1 MTSLSVNKV
10 LQSEERWLSSES
22 SYCGFDSRSRQ
33 CEGPFFCSSESGIVP
48 GSPSCAQ
55 YALRSLRTLKWGP
68 MSTFRWIFTNKL
80 LRMSFWQ
87 MSFWRM
93 MHNSSRIIQ
102 MMTVA
107 APNGRRKER
116 TDILKLQQVAQQASV
131 PKSWLSPSARVK
143 YNALPLVRY
152 NLGSVSKQV
161 NWKLVLFLELCR
173 THDRRTKKFCYPV
186 RPPASWFCKALRAF
200 KDMRLK

>member
-1 MTSLSVNKV
+1 MTASMRSFLPTVCEQNLECSDRRWRMTSLSVNKV

-107 APNGRRKER
+107 APNGRMEER
-116 TDILKLQQVAQQASV
+116 TDFVKLQQVAQQARPVFLSHDWAPV
-131 PKSWLSPSARVK
+131 P
-143 YNALPLVRY
+143 
-152 NLGSVSKQV
+152 
-161 NWKLVLFLELCR
+161 E
-173 THDRRTKKFCYPV
+173 
-186 RPPASWFCKALRAF
+186 
-200 KDMRLK
+200 